1 MDCTGAALGNAAAV
15 FGAGHAKHIAQH
27 PEKGSFARD
36 VDVVL
41 RSINADREGHDV
53 LPTRPATRPQCF
65 QGKANGSLA
74 IIRTITAPSCCN
86 LTLDAPASPSETPQ
100 IDPNCC

>member
-1 MDCTGAALGNAAAV
+1 MDCTGATLGNAAAV

-27 PEKGSFARD
+27 PEEGGFARD

-65 QGKANGSLA
+65 QGTTNGRLA
-74 IIRTITAPSCCN
+74 IVRAITTMSCCN
-86 LTLDAPASPSETPQ
+86 LTLDAAASPSETPQ
-100 IDPNCC
+100 ILPNS